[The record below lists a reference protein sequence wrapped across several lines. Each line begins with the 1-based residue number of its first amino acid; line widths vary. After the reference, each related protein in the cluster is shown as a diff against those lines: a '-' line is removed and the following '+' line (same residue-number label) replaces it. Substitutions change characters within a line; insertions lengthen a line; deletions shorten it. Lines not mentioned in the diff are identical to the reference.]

1 MEISAKLVKDL
12 RDRTG
17 AGMMEC
23 KKALVESNGDIEI
36 AIENMR
42 KAGQAKADKKS
53 SRIAAE
59 GVIKINISG
68 DKKFATLLEVNSETD
83 FAAKDDS
90 FIEFASNIEERL
102 VSKKYLDV
110 EDLKKD
116 VEEDRQKLVQ
126 SIGEN
131 IQVRRLATQE
141 FDSSKKVGT
150 YLHSD
155 NKLAAM
161 VLLKEENDELGR
173 DIAMHISASAPLS
186 INEDGVDKEVLE
198 RETNIFES
206 QAKESGK
213 DENIMQKMVE
223 GKIKRFLKE
232 VTLLSQDFIKD
243 PDTPISKLLENS
255 DNEVISFERF
265 KVGEGIEVSSK
276 DFAEEV
282 AEQLNKDG

>member
-1 MEISAKLVKDL
+1 MDIKASQVKEL
-12 RDRTG
+12 RELSG
-17 AGMMEC
+17 VGMMEC
-23 KKALVESNGDIEI
+23 KKALVETEGDIE
-36 AIENMR
+36 
-42 KAGQAKADKKS
+42 KALDLLRSNSALKAEKKS
-53 SRIAAE
+53 ARVAAD
-59 GVIKINISG
+59 GVIKIYVSENYASMVEI
-68 DKKFATLLEVNSETD
+68 NSETD
-83 FAAKDDS
+83 FAAKDES
-90 FIEFASNIEERL
+90 FIEFTKNIEARL
-102 VSKKYLDV
+102 VQKKYLDI
-110 EDLKKD
+110 EELKSD

-131 IQVRRLATQE
+131 IQVRRLVTQE
-141 FDSSKKVGT
+141 FDSSKKIGT

-161 VLLKEENDELGR
+161 VLLSEENGELGR

-186 INEDGVDKEVLE
+186 ITEDGVDKEVLD
-198 RETNIFES
+198 REKSIFET
-206 QAKESGK
+206 QARESGK

-223 GKIKRFLKE
+223 GKVKRFLKE

-243 PDTPISKLLENS
+243 PDVSISKLLENS
-255 DNEVISFERF
+255 NNEVVAFERF

>member
-1 MEISAKLVKDL
+1 MEIKASQVKEL
-12 RDRTG
+12 RELSG
-17 AGMMEC
+17 VGMMEC
-23 KKALVESNGDIEI
+23 KKALVEVEGDIE
-36 AIENMR
+36 
-42 KAGQAKADKKS
+42 KALDLLRSNSALKAEKKS
-53 SRIAAE
+53 ARVAAD
-59 GVIKINISG
+59 GIIKVYVSKNY
-68 DKKFATLLEVNSETD
+68 ATMVEINSETD

-90 FIEFASNIEERL
+90 FIEFTKNIEERL
-102 VSKKYLDV
+102 VKTKYLDV

-131 IQVRRLATQE
+131 IQIRRLATQE
-141 FDSSKKVGT
+141 FDSSKKVGI

-161 VLLKEENDELGR
+161 VLLKEENEELGR

-186 INEDGVDKEVLE
+186 INEDGVDKNVLE

-206 QAKESGK
+206 QARESGK
-213 DENIMQKMVE
+213 DDNIMKKMIE

-243 PDTPISKLLENS
+243 PDTSISKLLENS
-255 DNEVISFERF
+255 DNEVVSFERF

-282 AEQLNKDG
+282 AEQLKKDG

>member
-1 MEISAKLVKDL
+1 MEIKASQVKEL
-12 RDRTG
+12 RELSG
-17 AGMMEC
+17 VGMMEC
-23 KKALVESNGDIEI
+23 KKALVEVEGDIE
-36 AIENMR
+36 
-42 KAGQAKADKKS
+42 KALDLLRSNSALKAEKKS
-53 SRIAAE
+53 ASVATD
-59 GVIKINISG
+59 GVINVHVSENYATMVEINS
-68 DKKFATLLEVNSETD
+68 KTD

-90 FIEFASNIEERL
+90 FIEFARNIEERL
-102 VSKKYLDV
+102 VIKKYIDV

-141 FDSSKKVGT
+141 FDSPKKLGT

-243 PDTPISKLLENS
+243 PDTSISKLLENS

>member
-1 MEISAKLVKDL
+1 MEIKASQVKEL
-12 RDRTG
+12 RELSG
-17 AGMMEC
+17 VGMMEC
-23 KKALVESNGDIEI
+23 KKALVEVEGDIE
-36 AIENMR
+36 
-42 KAGQAKADKKS
+42 KALDLLRSNSALKAEKKS
-53 SRIAAE
+53 ARVAAE
-59 GVIKINISG
+59 GVIKVHVSENY
-68 DKKFATLLEVNSETD
+68 ATMVEINSETD

-90 FIEFASNIEERL
+90 FIEFTKNIEERL
-102 VSKKYLDV
+102 VEKKYLDV

-131 IQVRRLATQE
+131 IQIRRLATQE

-161 VLLKEENDELGR
+161 VLLKEENVELGR

-186 INEDGVDKEVLE
+186 INEDGVDKNVLE
-198 RETNIFES
+198 RERNIFES
-206 QAKESGK
+206 QARESGK

-223 GKIKRFLKE
+223 GKIKKFLKE

-243 PDTPISKLLENS
+243 PDTSISKLLENS
-255 DNEVISFERF
+255 DNEVVSFERF

>member
-1 MEISAKLVKDL
+1 MEIKASQVKEL
-12 RDRTG
+12 RELSG
-17 AGMMEC
+17 VGMMEC
-23 KKALVESNGDIEI
+23 KKALVEVEGDIE
-36 AIENMR
+36 
-42 KAGQAKADKKS
+42 KALDLLRSNSALKAEKKS
-53 SRIAAE
+53 ARVAAD
-59 GVIKINISG
+59 GVIKVHVSENY
-68 DKKFATLLEVNSETD
+68 ATMVEINSETD

-90 FIEFASNIEERL
+90 FIEFTKNIEERL
-102 VSKKYLDV
+102 VEKKYLDV

-131 IQVRRLATQE
+131 IQIRRLATQE

-161 VLLKEENDELGR
+161 VLLKEENVELGR

-186 INEDGVDKEVLE
+186 INEDGVDKNVLE
-198 RETNIFES
+198 RERNIFES
-206 QAKESGK
+206 QARESGK

-243 PDTPISKLLENS
+243 PDTSISKLLENS

>member
-1 MEISAKLVKDL
+1 MEIKASQVKEL
-12 RDRTG
+12 RELSG
-17 AGMMEC
+17 VGMMEC
-23 KKALVESNGDIEI
+23 KKALVEVEGDIE
-36 AIENMR
+36 
-42 KAGQAKADKKS
+42 KALDLLRSNSALKAEKKS
-53 SRIAAE
+53 ARVAAD
-59 GVIKINISG
+59 GVIKVHVSENY
-68 DKKFATLLEVNSETD
+68 ATMVEINSETD

-90 FIEFASNIEERL
+90 FIEFAKNIEERL

-131 IQVRRLATQE
+131 IQIRRLATQE

-161 VLLKEENDELGR
+161 VLLKEENVELGR

-186 INEDGVDKEVLE
+186 INEDGVDKNVLE
-198 RETNIFES
+198 RERNIFES
-206 QAKESGK
+206 QARESGK

-223 GKIKRFLKE
+223 GKIKKFLKE

-243 PDTPISKLLENS
+243 PDTSISKLLENS
-255 DNEVISFERF
+255 DNEVVSFERF

>member
-1 MEISAKLVKDL
+1 MEIKASQVKEL
-12 RDRTG
+12 RELSG
-17 AGMMEC
+17 VGMMEC
-23 KKALVESNGDIEI
+23 KKALVEVEGDIE
-36 AIENMR
+36 
-42 KAGQAKADKKS
+42 KALDLLRSNSALKAEKKS
-53 SRIAAE
+53 ARVAAD
-59 GVIKINISG
+59 GVIKVHVSENY
-68 DKKFATLLEVNSETD
+68 ATMVEINSETD

-90 FIEFASNIEERL
+90 FIEFTKNIEERL
-102 VSKKYLDV
+102 VEKKYLDV

-131 IQVRRLATQE
+131 IQIRRLATQE

-186 INEDGVDKEVLE
+186 ISEDGVDKNVLE

-206 QAKESGK
+206 QARESGK

-243 PDTPISKLLENS
+243 PDTSISKLLENS
-255 DNEVISFERF
+255 DNEVVSFERF

>member
-1 MEISAKLVKDL
+1 MEIKASQVKEL
-12 RDRTG
+12 RELSG
-17 AGMMEC
+17 VGMMEC
-23 KKALVESNGDIEI
+23 KKALVEVEGDIE
-36 AIENMR
+36 
-42 KAGQAKADKKS
+42 KALDLLRSNSALKAEKKS
-53 SRIAAE
+53 ARVAAD
-59 GVIKINISG
+59 GVIKVHVSENY
-68 DKKFATLLEVNSETD
+68 ATMVEVNSETD

-90 FIEFASNIEERL
+90 FIDFTKNIEERL
-102 VSKKYLDV
+102 ADKKYLDV

-116 VEEDRQKLVQ
+116 VEEERQKLVQ

-131 IQVRRLATQE
+131 IQVRRLVTQE

-161 VLLKEENDELGR
+161 VLLKEENEELGR
-173 DIAMHISASAPLS
+173 DIAMHISASAPIS
-186 INEDGVDKEVLE
+186 INEDGVDKKVLE

-206 QAKESGK
+206 QARESGK

-243 PDTPISKLLENS
+243 PDTSISKLLENS
-255 DNEVISFERF
+255 DNEVNSFERF

>member
-1 MEISAKLVKDL
+1 MEIKASQVKEL
-12 RDRTG
+12 REISG
-17 AGMMEC
+17 VGMMEC
-23 KKALVESNGDIEI
+23 KKALVEAEGDIE
-36 AIENMR
+36 
-42 KAGQAKADKKS
+42 KALDLLRSNSALKAEKKS
-53 SRIAAE
+53 ARVAAD
-59 GVIKINISG
+59 GVIKVHVSENY
-68 DKKFATLLEVNSETD
+68 ATMVEINSETD
-83 FAAKDDS
+83 FAAKDAS
-90 FIEFASNIEERL
+90 FIEFTNNIEERL
-102 VSKKYLDV
+102 IDKKYLDI

-116 VEEDRQKLVQ
+116 VEEERQKLVQ

-131 IQVRRLATQE
+131 IQVRRLTTQE

-161 VLLKEENDELGR
+161 VLLREENGELGR

-186 INEDGVDKEVLE
+186 INEDGVDKKVLE
-198 RETNIFES
+198 RESNIFES
-206 QAKESGK
+206 QARESGK
-213 DENIMQKMVE
+213 DEDIMKKMVE
-223 GKIKRFLKE
+223 GKITRFLKE

-243 PDTPISKLLENS
+243 PDTSISKLLENS

>member
-1 MEISAKLVKDL
+1 MEIKASQVKEL
-12 RDRTG
+12 RELSG
-17 AGMMEC
+17 VGMMEC
-23 KKALVESNGDIEI
+23 KKALVEVGGDIE
-36 AIENMR
+36 
-42 KAGQAKADKKS
+42 KALDLLRSNSALKAEKKS
-53 SRIAAE
+53 ARVAAD
-59 GVIKINISG
+59 GVIKVHVSKNY
-68 DKKFATLLEVNSETD
+68 ATMVEINSETD

-90 FIEFASNIEERL
+90 FIEFAKNIEERL
-102 VSKKYLDV
+102 IERKYLDV

-116 VEEDRQKLVQ
+116 VEEHRQKLVQ

-161 VLLKEENDELGR
+161 VLLKKENDELGR

-243 PDTPISKLLENS
+243 PDTPILKLLENS

>member
-1 MEISAKLVKDL
+1 MEIKASQVKEL
-12 RDRTG
+12 RELSG
-17 AGMMEC
+17 VGMMEC
-23 KKALVESNGDIEI
+23 KKALVEVEGDIE
-36 AIENMR
+36 
-42 KAGQAKADKKS
+42 KALDLLRSNSALKAEKKS
-53 SRIAAE
+53 ARVAAD
-59 GVIKINISG
+59 GVIKVHVSENY
-68 DKKFATLLEVNSETD
+68 ATMVEINSETD

-90 FIEFASNIEERL
+90 FIDFTKNIEERL
-102 VSKKYLDV
+102 ADKKYLDV

-116 VEEDRQKLVQ
+116 VEEERQKLVQ

-131 IQVRRLATQE
+131 IQVRRLVTQE

-161 VLLKEENDELGR
+161 VLLKEENEELGR
-173 DIAMHISASAPLS
+173 DIAMHISASAPIS
-186 INEDGVDKEVLE
+186 INEDGVDKKVLE

-206 QAKESGK
+206 QARESGK

-243 PDTPISKLLENS
+243 PDTSISKLLENS
-255 DNEVISFERF
+255 DNEVNSFERF

>member
-1 MEISAKLVKDL
+1 MEIKASQVKEL
-12 RDRTG
+12 RELSG
-17 AGMMEC
+17 VGMMEC
-23 KKALVESNGDIEI
+23 KKALVEVGGDIEKALDLLRSNSALKAEKKSARVASDGVI
-36 AIENMR
+36 AIHVSENY
-42 KAGQAKADKKS
+42 
-53 SRIAAE
+53 
-59 GVIKINISG
+59 
-68 DKKFATLLEVNSETD
+68 ATMVEINSETD

-90 FIEFASNIEERL
+90 FIGFTKNIKERL
-102 VSKKYLDV
+102 IERKYLDV

-131 IQVRRLATQE
+131 IQVRRLATKE

-161 VLLKEENDELGR
+161 VLLKEENNELGR
-173 DIAMHISASAPLS
+173 DIAMHISALAPLS
-186 INEDGVDKEVLE
+186 ICADGVDKKVLE
-198 RETNIFES
+198 REKNIFES
-206 QAKESGK
+206 QARDSGK
-213 DENIMQKMVE
+213 NENIMQKMVE

-232 VTLLSQDFIKD
+232 ITLLSQDFIKD
-243 PDTPISKLLENS
+243 PDTSISKLLENS

>member
-1 MEISAKLVKDL
+1 MEIKASQVKEL
-12 RDRTG
+12 RELSG
-17 AGMMEC
+17 VGMMEC
-23 KKALVESNGDIEI
+23 KKALVEVEGDIE
-36 AIENMR
+36 
-42 KAGQAKADKKS
+42 KALDLLRSNSALKAEKKS
-53 SRIAAE
+53 ARVAAD
-59 GVIKINISG
+59 GIIKVYVSKNY
-68 DKKFATLLEVNSETD
+68 ATMVEINSETD

-90 FIEFASNIEERL
+90 FIEFTKNIEERL
-102 VSKKYLDV
+102 VKTKYLDV

-131 IQVRRLATQE
+131 IQIRRLATQE
-141 FDSSKKVGT
+141 FDSSKKVGI

-161 VLLKEENDELGR
+161 VLLKEENEELGR

-186 INEDGVDKEVLE
+186 INEDGVDKNVLE

-206 QAKESGK
+206 QARESGK
-213 DENIMQKMVE
+213 DDNIMKKMIE

-232 VTLLSQDFIKD
+232 VTLLSQDFVKD
-243 PDTPISKLLENS
+243 PDTSISKLLENS
-255 DNEVISFERF
+255 DNEVVSFERF

-282 AEQLNKDG
+282 AEQLKKDG

>member
-1 MEISAKLVKDL
+1 MEIKASQVKEL
-12 RDRTG
+12 RELSG
-17 AGMMEC
+17 VGMMEC
-23 KKALVESNGDIEI
+23 KKALVEAEGNIEQALDLLRSNS
-36 AIENMR
+36 AL
-42 KAGQAKADKKS
+42 KAEKKS
-53 SRIAAE
+53 ARVAAD
-59 GVIKINISG
+59 GVIRIHVSENY
-68 DKKFATLLEVNSETD
+68 ATMVEINSETD

-90 FIEFASNIEERL
+90 FIEFAKNIEERL

-186 INEDGVDKEVLE
+186 ISEDGVDKKVLE

-206 QAKESGK
+206 QARESGK

-243 PDTPISKLLENS
+243 PDTSISKLLENS

>member
-1 MEISAKLVKDL
+1 MEIKASQVKEL
-12 RDRTG
+12 RELSG
-17 AGMMEC
+17 VGMMEC
-23 KKALVESNGDIEI
+23 KKALVEVEGDIE
-36 AIENMR
+36 
-42 KAGQAKADKKS
+42 KALDLLRSNSALKAEKKS
-53 SRIAAE
+53 ARVAAD
-59 GVIKINISG
+59 GVIKVYVSE
-68 DKKFATLLEVNSETD
+68 DYATMVEINSETD

-90 FIEFASNIEERL
+90 FIEFTKNIEERL
-102 VSKKYLDV
+102 VEKKYLDV

-131 IQVRRLATQE
+131 IQIRRLATQE

-186 INEDGVDKEVLE
+186 INEDGVDKNVLE
-198 RETNIFES
+198 RERNIFES
-206 QAKESGK
+206 QARESGK

-223 GKIKRFLKE
+223 GKVKRFLKE

-243 PDTPISKLLENS
+243 PDTSISKLLENS
-255 DNEVISFERF
+255 DNEVVSFERF

>member
-1 MEISAKLVKDL
+1 MEIKASQVKEL
-12 RDRTG
+12 RELSG
-17 AGMMEC
+17 VGMMEC
-23 KKALVESNGDIEI
+23 KKALVEVEGDIE
-36 AIENMR
+36 
-42 KAGQAKADKKS
+42 KALDLLRSNSALKAEKKS
-53 SRIAAE
+53 ARVAAD
-59 GVIKINISG
+59 GVIKVHVSENY
-68 DKKFATLLEVNSETD
+68 ATMVEINSETD
-83 FAAKDDS
+83 FAAKDES
-90 FIEFASNIEERL
+90 FIEFTKNIEKRL
-102 VSKKYLDV
+102 VDKKYLDV

-141 FDSSKKVGT
+141 FDSSKKIGT

-186 INEDGVDKEVLE
+186 IDEDGVDKKVLE

-206 QAKESGK
+206 QARESGK

-243 PDTPISKLLENS
+243 PDTSISKLLENS
-255 DNEVISFERF
+255 DNEVISFDRF
-265 KVGEGIEVSSK
+265 KVGEGLEVSSK

>member
-1 MEISAKLVKDL
+1 MEIKASQVKEL
-12 RDRTG
+12 RELSG
-17 AGMMEC
+17 VGMMEC
-23 KKALVESNGDIEI
+23 KKALVEVGGDIE
-36 AIENMR
+36 
-42 KAGQAKADKKS
+42 KALDLLRSNSALKAEKKS
-53 SRIAAE
+53 ARVAAD
-59 GVIKINISG
+59 GVIAVHVSE
-68 DKKFATLLEVNSETD
+68 DYATMVEINSETD
-83 FAAKDDS
+83 FAAKDES
-90 FIEFASNIEERL
+90 FIGFTKNIKERL
-102 VSKKYLDV
+102 IDRKYLDV

-141 FDSSKKVGT
+141 FDSPKKVGT

-243 PDTPISKLLENS
+243 PDTSISKLLENS

>member
-1 MEISAKLVKDL
+1 MEIKASQVKEL
-12 RDRTG
+12 RELSG
-17 AGMMEC
+17 VGMMEC
-23 KKALVESNGDIEI
+23 KRALVEVGGDIEN
-36 AIENMR
+36 ALDLLRSNSAL
-42 KAGQAKADKKS
+42 KAEKKS
-53 SRIAAE
+53 ARVAAD
-59 GVIKINISG
+59 GVIKVHVSENY
-68 DKKFATLLEVNSETD
+68 ATMVEINSETD

-90 FIEFASNIEERL
+90 FIEFAKNIEERL

-131 IQVRRLATQE
+131 IQVRRLASLE
-141 FDSSKKVGT
+141 FDSPKKVGT

-173 DIAMHISASAPLS
+173 DVAMHISASAPLS

-243 PDTPISKLLENS
+243 PDISISKLLENS
-255 DNEVISFERF
+255 DNEVILFERF

>member
-1 MEISAKLVKDL
+1 MEIKASQVKEL
-12 RDRTG
+12 RELSG
-17 AGMMEC
+17 VGMMEC
-23 KKALVESNGDIEI
+23 KKALVEVEGDIE
-36 AIENMR
+36 
-42 KAGQAKADKKS
+42 KALDLLRSNSALKAEKKS
-53 SRIAAE
+53 ARVAAD
-59 GVIKINISG
+59 GIIKVHVSENY
-68 DKKFATLLEVNSETD
+68 ATMVEINSETD

-90 FIEFASNIEERL
+90 FIEFTKNIEERL
-102 VSKKYLDV
+102 VEKKYLDV

-131 IQVRRLATQE
+131 IQIRRLATQE

-186 INEDGVDKEVLE
+186 INEDGVDKNVLE
-198 RETNIFES
+198 RETKIFET
-206 QAKESGK
+206 QARESGK
-213 DENIMQKMVE
+213 DANIMQKMVE

-243 PDTPISKLLENS
+243 PDTSISKLLENS
-255 DNEVISFERF
+255 DNEVVSFERF

>member
-1 MEISAKLVKDL
+1 MEIKASQVKEL
-12 RDRTG
+12 RELSG
-17 AGMMEC
+17 VGMMEC
-23 KKALVESNGDIEI
+23 KKALVEVEGDIE
-36 AIENMR
+36 
-42 KAGQAKADKKS
+42 KALDLLRSNSALKAEKKS
-53 SRIAAE
+53 ARVAAD
-59 GVIKINISG
+59 GIIKVHVSKNY
-68 DKKFATLLEVNSETD
+68 ATMVEINSETD

-90 FIEFASNIEERL
+90 FIEFTKNIEERL
-102 VSKKYLDV
+102 VEKKYLDV

-131 IQVRRLATQE
+131 IQIRRLATQE
-141 FDSSKKVGT
+141 FDSSKKVGI

-186 INEDGVDKEVLE
+186 INEGGVDKNVLE
-198 RETNIFES
+198 REKNIFES
-206 QAKESGK
+206 QARESGK
-213 DENIMQKMVE
+213 DDNIMKKMIE

-243 PDTPISKLLENS
+243 PDTSISKLLENS
-255 DNEVISFERF
+255 DNEVVSFERF

>member
-1 MEISAKLVKDL
+1 
-12 RDRTG
+12 
-17 AGMMEC
+17 MMEC
-23 KKALVESNGDIEI
+23 KKALVETEGDIEN
-36 AIENMR
+36 ALDLLRSNSAL
-42 KAGQAKADKKS
+42 KAEKKS
-53 SRIAAE
+53 ARVAAD
-59 GVIKINISG
+59 GVIKVYVSENYASMVEI
-68 DKKFATLLEVNSETD
+68 NSETD
-83 FAAKDDS
+83 FAAKDNS
-90 FIEFASNIEERL
+90 FIEFTDNIKARL
-102 VSKKYLDV
+102 VDKKYLDV
-110 EDLKKD
+110 EDLKSD

-131 IQVRRLATQE
+131 IQVRRLVTQE
-141 FDSSKKVGT
+141 FDSAKKIGT

-161 VLLKEENDELGR
+161 VLLKDENDELGR
-173 DIAMHISASAPLS
+173 DIAMHISASAPLA
-186 INEDGVDKEVLE
+186 INEEEVDKEVLK
-198 RETNIFES
+198 REIGIFKS

-223 GKIKRFLKE
+223 GKVKKFLKD

-243 PDTPISKLLENS
+243 PDLSISKLLENS
-255 DNEVISFERF
+255 NNKVISFERF

>member
-1 MEISAKLVKDL
+1 MEIKASQVKEL
-12 RDRTG
+12 RELSG
-17 AGMMEC
+17 VGMMEC
-23 KKALVESNGDIEI
+23 KKALVEVEGDIE
-36 AIENMR
+36 
-42 KAGQAKADKKS
+42 KALDLLRSNSALKAEKKS
-53 SRIAAE
+53 ARVAAD
-59 GVIKINISG
+59 GVIKVHVSENYVTMVEI
-68 DKKFATLLEVNSETD
+68 NSETD

-90 FIEFASNIEERL
+90 FIEFTKNIEERL
-102 VSKKYLDV
+102 VEKKYLDV

-131 IQVRRLATQE
+131 IQIRRLATQE

-186 INEDGVDKEVLE
+186 INEDGVDKNVFE
-198 RETNIFES
+198 RERNIFES
-206 QAKESGK
+206 QARESGK

-243 PDTPISKLLENS
+243 PDTSISKLLENS
-255 DNEVISFERF
+255 DNEVVSFERF

>member
-1 MEISAKLVKDL
+1 MEIKASQVKEL
-12 RDRTG
+12 RELSG
-17 AGMMEC
+17 VGMMEC
-23 KKALVESNGDIEI
+23 KKALVEAEGDIE
-36 AIENMR
+36 
-42 KAGQAKADKKS
+42 KALDLLRSNSALKAEKKS
-53 SRIAAE
+53 ARVAAD
-59 GVIKINISG
+59 GVIKIHASENY
-68 DKKFATLLEVNSETD
+68 ATMVEINSETD

-90 FIEFASNIEERL
+90 FIEFAKNIEERL

-131 IQVRRLATQE
+131 IQVRRLTTQE
-141 FDSSKKVGT
+141 FDSSKKLGT

-161 VLLKEENDELGR
+161 VLLKEKNDELGR

-186 INEDGVDKEVLE
+186 INADGVDKKVLE
-198 RETNIFES
+198 RETSIFES
-206 QAKESGK
+206 QARESGK

-243 PDTPISKLLENS
+243 PDISISKLLENS
-255 DNEVISFERF
+255 NNEVVSFERF

>member
-1 MEISAKLVKDL
+1 MEIKASQVKEL
-12 RDRTG
+12 RELSG
-17 AGMMEC
+17 VGMMEC
-23 KKALVESNGDIEI
+23 KKALVEAEGDIE
-36 AIENMR
+36 
-42 KAGQAKADKKS
+42 KALDLLRSNSALKAEKKS
-53 SRIAAE
+53 ARVAAD
-59 GVIKINISG
+59 GVIKVHISENY
-68 DKKFATLLEVNSETD
+68 ATMVEINSETD
-83 FAAKDDS
+83 FAAKDKS
-90 FIEFASNIEERL
+90 FIEFTKNIEERL
-102 VSKKYLDV
+102 FDKKYLDV
-110 EDLKKD
+110 EDLRKD

-155 NKLAAM
+155 NKLASM

-186 INEDGVDKEVLE
+186 INVDGVDKKILE

-206 QAKESGK
+206 QARESGK

-243 PDTPISKLLENS
+243 PETSISKLLESS

-282 AEQLNKDG
+282 AEQLSKDG

>member
-1 MEISAKLVKDL
+1 MDIKASQVKEL
-12 RDRTG
+12 RELSG
-17 AGMMEC
+17 VGMMEC
-23 KKALVESNGDIEI
+23 KKALVETEGDIE
-36 AIENMR
+36 
-42 KAGQAKADKKS
+42 KALDLLRSNSALKAEKKS
-53 SRIAAE
+53 ARVAAD
-59 GVIKINISG
+59 GVIKIYVSESYASMVEI
-68 DKKFATLLEVNSETD
+68 NSETD
-83 FAAKDDS
+83 FAAKDES
-90 FIEFASNIEERL
+90 FIEFTKNIEARL
-102 VSKKYLDV
+102 VQKKYLDI
-110 EDLKKD
+110 EELKSD

-131 IQVRRLATQE
+131 IQVRRLVTQE
-141 FDSSKKVGT
+141 FDSSQKIGT

-161 VLLKEENDELGR
+161 VLLSEENGELGR

-186 INEDGVDKEVLE
+186 ITEDDVDKEVLD
-198 RETNIFES
+198 REKSIFET
-206 QAKESGK
+206 QARESGK

-223 GKIKRFLKE
+223 GKVKRFLKE

-243 PDTPISKLLENS
+243 PDVSISKLLENS
-255 DNEVISFERF
+255 NNEVVAFERF

>member
-1 MEISAKLVKDL
+1 MDIKASQVKEL
-12 RDRTG
+12 RELSG
-17 AGMMEC
+17 VGMMEC
-23 KKALVESNGDIEI
+23 KKALVETEGDIE
-36 AIENMR
+36 
-42 KAGQAKADKKS
+42 KALDLLRSNSALKAEKKS
-53 SRIAAE
+53 ARVAAD
-59 GVIKINISG
+59 GVIKIYVSENYASMVEI
-68 DKKFATLLEVNSETD
+68 NSETD
-83 FAAKDDS
+83 FAAKDES
-90 FIEFASNIEERL
+90 FIEFTKNIEARL
-102 VSKKYLDV
+102 VQKKYLDI
-110 EDLKKD
+110 EELKSD

-131 IQVRRLATQE
+131 IQVRRLVTQE
-141 FDSSKKVGT
+141 FDSSQKIGT

-161 VLLKEENDELGR
+161 VLLSEEDGELGR

-186 INEDGVDKEVLE
+186 ITEDDVDKEVLD
-198 RETNIFES
+198 REKSIFET
-206 QAKESGK
+206 QARESGK

-223 GKIKRFLKE
+223 GKVKRFLKE

-243 PDTPISKLLENS
+243 PDVSISKLLENS
-255 DNEVISFERF
+255 NNEVVAFERF

>member
-1 MEISAKLVKDL
+1 MEIKASQVKEL
-12 RDRTG
+12 RELSG
-17 AGMMEC
+17 IGMMEC
-23 KKALVESNGDIEI
+23 KKALVEVGGDIE
-36 AIENMR
+36 
-42 KAGQAKADKKS
+42 KALDLLRSNSALKAEKKS
-53 SRIAAE
+53 ARVAAD
-59 GVIKINISG
+59 GVIKVHVSENY
-68 DKKFATLLEVNSETD
+68 ATMVEINSETD
-83 FAAKDDS
+83 FAAKDKS
-90 FIEFASNIEERL
+90 FIEFTKNIEERL
-102 VSKKYLDV
+102 FDKKYLDV
-110 EDLKKD
+110 EDLRKD

-141 FDSSKKVGT
+141 FDSSKKIGT

-186 INEDGVDKEVLE
+186 INVDGVDKKILE

-206 QAKESGK
+206 QARESGK

-243 PDTPISKLLENS
+243 PDTSISKLLENS

-282 AEQLNKDG
+282 AEQLSKDG

>member
-1 MEISAKLVKDL
+1 MEIKASQVKEL
-12 RDRTG
+12 RELSG
-17 AGMMEC
+17 VGMMEC
-23 KKALVESNGDIEI
+23 KKALVEVEGDIE
-36 AIENMR
+36 
-42 KAGQAKADKKS
+42 KALDLLRANSALKAEKKS
-53 SRIAAE
+53 ARVAAD
-59 GVIKINISG
+59 GVIKVHVSKNY
-68 DKKFATLLEVNSETD
+68 ATMVEINSETD

-90 FIEFASNIEERL
+90 FIEFTRNIEGKL
-102 VSKKYLDV
+102 VEKKYLDV

-131 IQVRRLATQE
+131 IQIRRLATQE

-186 INEDGVDKEVLE
+186 INEDGVDKNVLE

-206 QAKESGK
+206 QARESGK

-243 PDTPISKLLENS
+243 PDTSISKLLENS
-255 DNEVISFERF
+255 DNEVVSFERF

>member
-1 MEISAKLVKDL
+1 MDIKASQVKEL
-12 RDRTG
+12 RELSG
-17 AGMMEC
+17 VGMMEC
-23 KKALVESNGDIEI
+23 KKALVETEGDIE
-36 AIENMR
+36 
-42 KAGQAKADKKS
+42 KALDLLRSNSALKAEKKS
-53 SRIAAE
+53 ARVAAD
-59 GVIKINISG
+59 GVIKIYVSENYASMVEI
-68 DKKFATLLEVNSETD
+68 NSETD
-83 FAAKDDS
+83 FAAKDES
-90 FIEFASNIEERL
+90 FIEFTKNIEARL
-102 VSKKYLDV
+102 VQKKYLDI
-110 EDLKKD
+110 EELKSD

-131 IQVRRLATQE
+131 IQVRRLVTQE
-141 FDSSKKVGT
+141 FDSSQKIGT

-161 VLLKEENDELGR
+161 VLLSEENGELGR

-186 INEDGVDKEVLE
+186 INEDGVDKEILD
-198 RETNIFES
+198 REKSIFET
-206 QAKESGK
+206 QARESGK

-223 GKIKRFLKE
+223 GKVKRFLKE

-243 PDTPISKLLENS
+243 PDVSISKLLENS
-255 DNEVISFERF
+255 NNEVVAFERF

>member
-1 MEISAKLVKDL
+1 MEIKASQVKEL
-12 RDRTG
+12 RELSG
-17 AGMMEC
+17 VGMMEC
-23 KKALVESNGDIEI
+23 KKALVEVEGDIE
-36 AIENMR
+36 
-42 KAGQAKADKKS
+42 KALDLLRSNSALKAEKKS
-53 SRIAAE
+53 ARVAAD
-59 GVIKINISG
+59 GIIKVHVSENY
-68 DKKFATLLEVNSETD
+68 ATMVEINSETD

-90 FIEFASNIEERL
+90 FIEFTKNIQERL
-102 VSKKYLDV
+102 VEKKYLDV

-116 VEEDRQKLVQ
+116 IEEDRQKLVQ

-131 IQVRRLATQE
+131 IQIRRLATQE
-141 FDSSKKVGT
+141 FDNSKRFGT

-161 VLLKEENDELGR
+161 VLLKEDNDELGR

-186 INEDGVDKEVLE
+186 INEDGVDKNVLE
-198 RETNIFES
+198 RERNIFES
-206 QAKESGK
+206 QARESGK

-243 PDTPISKLLENS
+243 PDTSISKLLENS
-255 DNEVISFERF
+255 DNEVVSFERF

>member
-1 MEISAKLVKDL
+1 MEIKASQVKEL
-12 RDRTG
+12 RELSG
-17 AGMMEC
+17 VGMMEC
-23 KKALVESNGDIEI
+23 KKALVEVEGDIE
-36 AIENMR
+36 
-42 KAGQAKADKKS
+42 KALDLLRSNSALKAEKKS
-53 SRIAAE
+53 ARVAAD
-59 GVIKINISG
+59 GVIKVHVSKNY
-68 DKKFATLLEVNSETD
+68 ATMVEINSETD

-90 FIEFASNIEERL
+90 FIEFTKNIEERL
-102 VSKKYLDV
+102 VEKRYLDV

-131 IQVRRLATQE
+131 IQIRRLATQE

-243 PDTPISKLLENS
+243 PDTSISKLLENS
-255 DNEVISFERF
+255 DNEVVSFERF
-265 KVGEGIEVSSK
+265 KVGEGIEISSK

>member
-1 MEISAKLVKDL
+1 MEIKASQVKEL
-12 RDRTG
+12 RELSG
-17 AGMMEC
+17 VGMMEC
-23 KKALVESNGDIEI
+23 KKALVEVEGDIE
-36 AIENMR
+36 
-42 KAGQAKADKKS
+42 KALDLLRSNSALKAEKKS
-53 SRIAAE
+53 ARVAAD
-59 GVIKINISG
+59 GVIKVHISENY
-68 DKKFATLLEVNSETD
+68 ATMVEINSETD
-83 FAAKDDS
+83 FAAKDKS
-90 FIEFASNIEERL
+90 FIEFTKNIEERL
-102 VSKKYLDV
+102 FDKKYLDV
-110 EDLKKD
+110 EDLRKD

-155 NKLAAM
+155 NKLASL
-161 VLLKEENDELGR
+161 VLLKEEIDELGR

-186 INEDGVDKEVLE
+186 INVDGVDKKILE

-206 QAKESGK
+206 QARESGK

-243 PDTPISKLLENS
+243 PETSISKLLESS

>member
-1 MEISAKLVKDL
+1 MEIKASQVKEL
-12 RDRTG
+12 RELSG
-17 AGMMEC
+17 VGMMEC
-23 KKALVESNGDIEI
+23 KKALVEAEGNIEQALDLLRSNS
-36 AIENMR
+36 AL
-42 KAGQAKADKKS
+42 KAEKKS
-53 SRIAAE
+53 ARVAAD
-59 GVIKINISG
+59 GVIRIHVSENY
-68 DKKFATLLEVNSETD
+68 ATMVEINSETD

-90 FIEFASNIEERL
+90 FIEFTKNIEERL
-102 VSKKYLDV
+102 VKTKYLDV

-186 INEDGVDKEVLE
+186 ISEDGVDKKVLE

-206 QAKESGK
+206 QARESGK

-243 PDTPISKLLENS
+243 PDTSISKLLENS